1 MSRLDRT
8 LIIATF
14 ALILAAI
21 SQPAHAYLDPTSG
34 SMILQA
40 ILGGFAGAAV
50 VLKLY
55 WHRILGFFGVK
66 KQQHDE
72 PPT

>member
-1 MSRLDRT
+1 MPRLDRLT
-8 LIIATF
+8 AI
-14 ALILAAI
+14 ALIALLMAAI
-21 SQPAHAYLDPTSG
+21 SLPAFAYLDPTSG
-34 SMILQA
+34 SMFLQA

-55 WHRILGFFGVK
+55 WHRILGFFGAK

>member
-1 MSRLDRT
+1 MPRLDRLT
-8 LIIATF
+8 IL
-14 ALILAAI
+14 ALLALLMAAI
-21 SQPAHAYLDPTSG
+21 SLPAFAYLDPTSG

-40 ILGGFAGAAV
+40 VLGGFAGAAV

-55 WHRILGFFGVK
+55 WHRIIGFFGGK